1 MNFNEIKKSYQQ
13 TKQSV
18 KEAYQYDESNLW
30 YIYDKASGRL
40 KQKMVHNLDEPT
52 ARGMGYRDSVDGAL
66 KVVGI
71 IRSKFDPKKFVQNQ
85 GGKWIQ
91 VFPFGQSDV
100 TENAEE
106 LHIGDPVI
114 ITGKGIEFEGKTGDI
129 DSFGKDKRFVIVNLY
144 NHGRQSF
151 HSSDV
156 SYNEYAGS
164 EEEESRMV
172 EGVDNEGAMAAGQ
185 LKNIARKAQSLAMT
199 MTPDKQLD
207 GWVQSLIS
215 RAETDM
221 VDVHDFLGNFTQ
233 NVDESTNPEDVI
245 QMDVPF
251 LIRVMEY
258 AREDAKTD
266 QDLHFATER
275 MIAASNSGQVLTMD
289 QYESIFNPADDHELK
304 NPIEEADMSSGNQ
317 GYDNMLAVMKA
328 VDSGQ
333 DATFNLGGEP
343 VTLEYHEARFL
354 AGRYK
359 AFLKAG
365 RQEEFLRYMNDPVS
379 FDRLMKKL
387 RDLMDKQKTF
397 KGSVPGERGI
407 EESAPRVDSLVTN
420 GLKIMR
426 GPTRDDAIAALKTQV
441 GERDFNERRGFY
453 NFYVRQL
460 MDMYGKKGVA
470 ERKNSLPAVNE
481 NEYWCSMTKKA
492 KLIPEGYK
500 KTANGFITRK

>member
-52 ARGMGYRDSVDGAL
+52 ARSMGYRDSVDGAL

-114 ITGKGIEFEGKTGDI
+114 ITGKGTEFEGKTGDI

-354 AGRYK
+354 AGKYK

-365 RQEEFLRYMNDPVS
+365 RQEEFLKYMNNPVA
-379 FDRLMKKL
+379 FDRLMKQL
-387 RDLMDKQKTF
+387 RDLMDKQKNF
-397 KGSVPGERGI
+397 KGSVQGQREVPGEKAAPY
-407 EESAPRVDSLVTN
+407 ES
-420 GLKIMR
+420 K
-426 GPTRDDAIAALKTQV
+426 
-441 GERDFNERRGFY
+441 
-453 NFYVRQL
+453 
-460 MDMYGKKGVA
+460 VA
-470 ERKNSLPAVNE
+470 VKPAVKESTLPKTKDNQ
-481 NEYWCSMTKKA
+481 YWCSMTKKA